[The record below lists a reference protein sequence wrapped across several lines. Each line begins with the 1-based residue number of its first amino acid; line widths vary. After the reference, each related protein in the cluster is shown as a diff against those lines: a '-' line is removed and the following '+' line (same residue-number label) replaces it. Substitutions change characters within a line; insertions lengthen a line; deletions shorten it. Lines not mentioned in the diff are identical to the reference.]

1 MDQHRM
7 ECSICH
13 CCKVTAPGLEV
24 QTCLSLAENKLEVEL
39 VGLIHAQVTSGGGVI
54 SLVLQ
59 QGQQVPHKSWSFLGH
74 WEVEVRL

>member
-1 MDQHRM
+1 M
-7 ECSICH
+7 ECSLCP

-59 QGQQVPHKSWSFLGH
+59 
-74 WEVEVRL
+74 